1 MTDKY
6 IKPSRDTAARM
17 LGGEMIV
24 MSVKDS
30 RVFTLNATASRIW
43 KAADG
48 YTPLREIVANE
59 VVPEF
64 EVDTDVAYQ
73 DAVELV
79 EELAQEGIL
88 LIADHA
94 IAFSSEEEDA

>member
-1 MTDKY
+1 
-6 IKPSRDTAARM
+6 
-17 LGGEMIV
+17 
-24 MSVKDS
+24 
-30 RVFTLNATASRIW
+30 
-43 KAADG
+43 
-48 YTPLREIVANE
+48 
-59 VVPEF
+59 VPEF

-94 IAFSSEEEDA
+94 IALSNEEEDV